1 MLLIKRYANRKLYD
15 TDAKQ
20 YITLD
25 GIAELIRKGE
35 EVHVIDNET
44 GEDLTAITLTQ
55 IIFELEKKQNGFL
68 PRSLLNDLIQAGGD
82 RLSSLQRNISER
94 INFIRQVDEEI
105 RGRIQ
110 TLISQGEIPEPDGIQ
125 LIERLMALSNR
136 SISPTL
142 LEKERIEQKVENVLI
157 KHEIPTHEDM
167 QRIAEQLEDLVAKL
181 DEITGTRIERAE
193 PDSNHSRT

>member
-1 MLLIKRYANRKLYD
+1 MLLIKRYPNRKLYD

-44 GEDLTAITLTQ
+44 GEDLTPITLTQ

-68 PRSLLNDLIQAGGD
+68 PRSLLNDLIQVGGD

-105 RGRIQ
+105 KGRIQ
-110 TLISQGEIPEPDGIQ
+110 TLISLGEIPELDGIR
-125 LIERLMALSNR
+125 LIDRLMALNSR
-136 SISPTL
+136 STSLTH
-142 LEKERIEQKVENVLI
+142 LEKGQIEQEVENVLVQ
-157 KHEIPTHEDM
+157 HEIPTHEDV
-167 QRIAEQLEDLVAKL
+167 QKLAGQLEDLAAKL
-181 DEITGTRIERAE
+181 DEITGSQEKK
-193 PDSNHSRT
+193 S

>member
-1 MLLIKRYANRKLYD
+1 MLLIKRYANRKMYD

-20 YITLD
+20 YITLE

-68 PRSLLNDLIQAGGD
+68 PRSLLNDLIQAGGN
-82 RLSSLQRNISER
+82 RLSSLQRNITER

-105 RGRIQ
+105 KGRIQ
-110 TLISQGEIPEPDGIQ
+110 TLIIQGEIPETDGIR
-125 LIERLMALSNR
+125 LIDRLMALSNR
-136 SISPTL
+136 SISPTP
-142 LEKERIEQKVENVLI
+142 LEKERIEQEVENVLI
-157 KHEIPTHEDM
+157 QHEIPTHEDV
-167 QRIAEQLEDLVAKL
+167 QKLAGQLEDLAAKL
-181 DEITGTRIERAE
+181 DEITGTRLERADS
-193 PDSNHSRT
+193 DSNHSRT